1 DNSSGVNRTEYRV
14 DGGDWLV
21 YSDTI
26 YLPESGEH
34 LIEYL
39 SRDQLDHAEGIKQIS
54 LTVDAAAPQTDI
66 SAGDP
71 QYVGT
76 DGKLFVS
83 SQTAL
88 RLTAL
93 DRQSGVARTDYSVD
107 DALWTEYLGP
117 FTFAVS
123 GEHQVTYRSVDYLG
137 NVEIERQKIVTVD
150 NIAPTTSV
158 RFENSSIIDG
168 DNIIVSRATTVVLD
182 ASDNMTAVLAT
193 YFSFDDHDWQAYV
206 GPIQMQDLLSGY
218 HILSYYSIDSLGNQ
232 EVVQTA
238 TLYVVEVSSDTAILH
253 APRVL
258 VWADVDGHEKDDDN
272 DHDHDRASDKKDDD
286 DDKRPDEHQISRE
299 ERLKRLLES
308 ALGGEALYSTVT
320 ADKEVFKTLFR
331 SGIYTTIVVVD
342 EQLPWGDDLRRE
354 LVEAVYRGTGLVFV
368 GKGDLSHKEIADI
381 LGVHYRGSM
390 PEGEDDRSLQLFDSP
405 VSSATIQGYEGRVW
419 RTDLAGG
426 ALAGIIPGKEE
437 CRGIFAVSLHYATDL
452 VPGQTFTAT
461 LSNGKKHKESVVD
474 VETLLVTSG
483 VLALE
488 NSSSGSYSGDL
499 AIASAPDGVI
509 FTIQSNHRYL
519 DGTYNLSLVIMQP
532 DGSIKRVSPVSFR
545 SDCEARPRKGVAI
558 GSYVVSAV
566 EADMEK
572 TEPDI
577 PVLVMN
583 QYGAGKTLF
592 IAYDLLDAADAEDSV
607 AIQTD
612 LLRNAVQHV
621 SPSQQLILAGSVA
634 LLQTQIELSGLNG
647 TVHISELLGDGLTHL
662 PLFDLIG
669 SPLDYSLPMDEE
681 SVEVVFSYFVRF
693 SDEAKQF
700 HKQTEAYFE
709 LPNGRAFLDSFTTQ
723 YTIDDDSGLLLDKA
737 LAWVDQKSA
746 ELPDASDLSSRCD
759 HEDDEQSG
767 DDHDLHGEEDD
778 DDAHAGLS
786 EIRDE
791 LIQISTMS
799 LSSKRD
805 IEKVIS
811 RVVKVMR
818 YLDNSTLQTIEI
830 RDIMSQYLRIVESG
844 YYFVTE

>member
-1 DNSSGVNRTEYRV
+1 
-14 DGGDWLV
+14 
-21 YSDTI
+21 
-26 YLPESGEH
+26 
-34 LIEYL
+34 
-39 SRDQLDHAEGIKQIS
+39 
-54 LTVDAAAPQTDI
+54 
-66 SAGDP
+66 
-71 QYVGT
+71 
-76 DGKLFVS
+76 
-83 SQTAL
+83 
-88 RLTAL
+88 
-93 DRQSGVARTDYSVD
+93 
-107 DALWTEYLGP
+107 
-117 FTFAVS
+117 
-123 GEHQVTYRSVDYLG
+123 
-137 NVEIERQKIVTVD
+137 
-150 NIAPTTSV
+150 
-158 RFENSSIIDG
+158 
-168 DNIIVSRATTVVLD
+168 
-182 ASDNMTAVLAT
+182 
-193 YFSFDDHDWQAYV
+193 
-206 GPIQMQDLLSGY
+206 
-218 HILSYYSIDSLGNQ
+218 
-232 EVVQTA
+232 
-238 TLYVVEVSSDTAILH
+238 
-253 APRVL
+253 
-258 VWADVDGHEKDDDN
+258 
-272 DHDHDRASDKKDDD
+272 
-286 DDKRPDEHQISRE
+286 
-299 ERLKRLLES
+299 
-308 ALGGEALYSTVT
+308 
-320 ADKEVFKTLFR
+320 
-331 SGIYTTIVVVD
+331 
-342 EQLPWGDDLRRE
+342 
-354 LVEAVYRGTGLVFV
+354 
-368 GKGDLSHKEIADI
+368 
-381 LGVHYRGSM
+381 
-390 PEGEDDRSLQLFDSP
+390 
-405 VSSATIQGYEGRVW
+405 
-419 RTDLAGG
+419 
-426 ALAGIIPGKEE
+426 
-437 CRGIFAVSLHYATDL
+437 
-452 VPGQTFTAT
+452 
-461 LSNGKKHKESVVD
+461 
-474 VETLLVTSG
+474 
-483 VLALE
+483 
-488 NSSSGSYSGDL
+488 
-499 AIASAPDGVI
+499 
-509 FTIQSNHRYL
+509 
-519 DGTYNLSLVIMQP
+519 
-532 DGSIKRVSPVSFR
+532 
-545 SDCEARPRKGVAI
+545 
-558 GSYVVSAV
+558 
-566 EADMEK
+566 MEK